1 MVLSNNVI
9 TVTVIILVLISLGI
23 LMEVKVIPPIIG
35 LPLFL
40 VLISIYT
47 TIIGLKSKMG
57 RTPSH
62 TYGLVWSG
70 IMLSVGA
77 AWLLLYQGV
86 DIIMALI
93 SVLIIILV
101 YVYLNHFKS
110 RSTRT
115 Q

>member
-9 TVTVIILVLISLGI
+9 TVTVIILILISLGM
-23 LMEVKVIPPIIG
+23 LMEVKVIPPTIS

-40 VLISIYT
+40 VLISIYM
-47 TIIGLKSKMG
+47 TILGLKSKLG

-62 TYGLVWSG
+62 TYNLVWAG
-70 IMLSVGA
+70 IMLSIGI
-77 AWLLLYQGV
+77 AWLLLYQGA

-93 SVLIIILV
+93 SVLIIVLV

-110 RSTRT
+110 RSIRTR
-115 Q
+115 

>member
-9 TVTVIILVLISLGI
+9 SVTVIILVLISLGI
-23 LMEVKVIPPIIG
+23 LIEVNVIPAIIS

-47 TIIGLKSKMG
+47 TIVGLRAKKV

-62 TYGLVWSG
+62 TYSLVWSG
-70 IMLSVGA
+70 IMLSVGI
-77 AWLLLYQGV
+77 AWLLLYRGL

-93 SVLIIILV
+93 SVLVIILV

-110 RSTRT
+110 RSIRT
-115 Q
+115 P